1 MASTINPTAFNT
13 DAFNA
18 IALDPNATRL
28 SHTFVDVSQAAPAP
42 TIVRD
47 GKAVAPPAFN
57 PTRVDDLISHA
68 VPLVRTQVPVAV
80 SQSIPAGTRVAKGTP
95 VDLVLMPVTQIPF
108 TVFTQFHPDLQTKN
122 VSDLLPVVADPQV
135 APLLDLDP
143 SALTSTQKTVITTAL
158 TAKGVNVVET
168 DTSRNFAAAFQSL
181 QSVRVFL

>member
-13 DAFNA
+13 SFNA
-18 IALDPNATRL
+18 IALDANASRL
-28 SHTFVDVSQAAPAP
+28 STSFVDVSLDAPPP

-57 PTRVDDLISHA
+57 PALVDDLIAHT

-108 TVFTQFHPDLQTKN
+108 TVFTQFHPDLATKN

-143 SALTSTQKTVITTAL
+143 ATLTAAQKTVITTAL

-168 DTSRNFAAAFQSL
+168 DTSRNFASAFQSL
-181 QSVRVFL
+181 QSVRVFV

>member
-1 MASTINPTAFNT
+1 MAGTKSNPISTLNFS
-13 DAFNA
+13 DALA
-18 IALDPNATRL
+18 PRATP
-28 SHTFVDVSQAAPAP
+28 TFVEVSQAAPPP

-57 PTRVDDLISHA
+57 PALVDDLVAHA

-95 VDLVLMPVTQIPF
+95 IDLVLMPVTQIPF
-108 TVFTQFHPDLQTKN
+108 TVFTHFHADLATKN
-122 VSDLLPVVADPQV
+122 VSDLLPVVADPHV
-135 APLLDLDP
+135 APLLDRDP
-143 SALTSTQKTVITTAL
+143 STLSSDQQTVIKTAL
-158 TAKGVNVVET
+158 TAQGVNVVDT

>member
-1 MASTINPTAFNT
+1 MAIRRNDP
-13 DAFNA
+13 A
-18 IALDPNATRL
+18 IANLATAKATL
-28 SHTFVDVSQAAPAP
+28 TPGFNPAIVDVSQDAPPP
-42 TIVRD
+42 TIVRG

-57 PTRVDDLISHA
+57 KAQVDDLVSHS
-68 VPLVRTQVPVAV
+68 VPLVRIQVPVAV

-108 TVFTQFHPDLQTKN
+108 TVFTQFHADLATKN

-143 SALTSTQKTVITTAL
+143 ATLTAPQKAVIKTAL

-168 DTSRNFAAAFQSL
+168 DTNRNFAAAFESL